1 MEHDGACVQFGV
13 GTVPNIIAAALTDR
27 KDLGVHTELLSDGLA
42 SLIECGAVT
51 NRRKTTDPGK
61 NVFNV
66 AMGTAQIYDLI
77 NDNPPSSAAWRIT

>member
-1 MEHDGACVQFGV
+1 
-13 GTVPNIIAAALTDR
+13 VP
-27 KDLGVHTELLSDGLA
+27 TELLSDGLA

-66 AMGTAQIYDLI
+66 AMGTAQTYDLI
-77 NDNPPSSAAWRIT
+77 NDNPPSSAA